1 VSAAARIRIALVDDH
16 PVVRLGLRKVIDAQ
30 PDMTVVAEAAD
41 GIEAVRVLTE
51 TRPDVTLMD
60 LRMPG
65 REAPAA
71 IAEVLKVYPE
81 ARIIVLT
88 TFDGDEDVHRAVQA
102 GARGYLLKDTFTEG
116 ILEAIRHVHAGG
128 VLFGPEASARLA
140 ERSGEKVLTRRE
152 QAVLE
157 LLARGLTNREIQTSL
172 SLSEGTLKN
181 HLKHVYEKLGVGNR
195 TEAAHA
201 ALQRGYVRMG

>member
-1 VSAAARIRIALVDDH
+1 MSAPIRIALVDDH

-30 PDMTVVAEAAD
+30 PDMRVVAEAAD
-41 GIEAVRVLTE
+41 GVEAVRVINE
-51 TRPDVTLMD
+51 ASPDVTLMD

-65 REAPAA
+65 AEAPAA
-71 IAEVLKVYPE
+71 IAQVLAVQPQ

-88 TFDGDEDVHRAVQA
+88 TFDGDEDVHRAVKA

-128 VLFGPEASARLA
+128 TLFGPEATARLA
-140 ERSGEKVLTRRE
+140 ERSGERTLTRRE
-152 QAVLE
+152 QGVLE
-157 LLARGLTNREIQTSL
+157 LVARGLTNREIQTTL
-172 SLSEGTLKN
+172 SMSEGTLKN
-181 HLKHVYEKLGVGNR
+181 HLKHIYEKLGVSNR

-201 ALQRGYVRMG
+201 ALQRGYVRSG

>member
-1 VSAAARIRIALVDDH
+1 VSAPRIRIALVDDH

-41 GIEAVRVLTE
+41 GLEAVRVLAE
-51 TRPDVTLMD
+51 VRPDVTLMD

-65 REAPAA
+65 AEAPAA
-71 IAEVLKVYPE
+71 IAQVLEKQPD

-88 TFDGDEDVHRAVQA
+88 TFDGDEDVHRAVRA

-128 VLFGPEASARLA
+128 TLFGPEASARLA
-140 ERSGEKVLTRRE
+140 ERAGERTLTRRE
-152 QAVLE
+152 QGVLE
-157 LLARGLTNREIQTSL
+157 LVARGLTNREIQTTL
-172 SLSEGTLKN
+172 SMSEGTLKN
-181 HLKHVYEKLGVGNR
+181 HLKHIYEKLGVSNR

-201 ALQRGYVRMG
+201 ALQRGYVRSG